1 MVCRSPSRPDADGV
15 VRRVGYAP
23 IGGVMI
29 ALREHPGAAAATKKF
44 GFLNISV
51 PQEDDLAACADHLDR
66 LAIPYTPG
74 HQRRHRTADRVPRP
88 PTATSCRSTPAPAPG
103 PAPTRCAAFGTLAPS
118 SRHDERRRAGHRVR
132 RGDSA
137 RRPPATSGVAAT
149 GDATRHG
156 SRTGVRRG
164 AGRPSRPR
172 HADLARIRIRPSH
185 PLAAPAVL
193 SGLTSVLPLDLDRS
207 GV

>member
-15 VRRVGYAP
+15 VRGVGYAP

-88 PTATSCRSTPAPAPG
+88 RPPQAVVLRQLRHRGPLRRAAPRSGRSRRAAVTMSVAVRVIGSGGGTRHVVHLPRPASRRPATPLVMALALASAVALAALPAL
-103 PAPTRCAAFGTLAPS
+103 GTLTW
-118 SRHDERRRAGHRVR
+118 
-132 RGDSA
+132 
-137 RRPPATSGVAAT
+137 PAY
-149 GDATRHG
+149 G
-156 SRTGVRRG
+156 S
-164 AGRPSRPR
+164 GRPIPSPRP
-172 HADLARIRIRPSH
+172 
-185 PLAAPAVL
+185 L
-193 SGLTSVLPLDLDRS
+193 SSV
-207 GV
+207 G